1 MRVTSVGHA
10 GLFIETRHGSVLC
23 DPWFNEAFFAS
34 WFPFPSNEEVD
45 LDAISSPDYLYLSHL
60 HHDHF
65 DPRFLR
71 EHVSKETTVLLPD
84 YPLDLLERALR
95 DVGFKHFVQTTNCEP
110 VELDGLSVAISAAV
124 APTDGPLGDSGLVL
138 GDGERRLFNQN
149 DSRPLELDRLR
160 ELGPYDAHLLQ
171 FSGAIWYPMVYRFS
185 EQRKQALGRKKREN
199 QMARALRYVEQI
211 DGDYVFP
218 SAGPPCF
225 LDDALFHLNDLGDD
239 PANIF
244 PDATVFIEYLEQ
256 QGHDNGRL
264 LIPSSTVDLAR
275 EGAPVEHP
283 LPDEEVAQIFERKR
297 KYLEAY
303 KARRQPAIDAERASW
318 PRGVVD
324 VEKELREWFEPL
336 LAQADMTCVGVNGRL
351 LLDFG
356 EGEGVK
362 IDFEQRRVYAWD
374 GGDEWEY
381 RLGLDKA
388 LVEACIVAGYEDWI
402 NELFLSCRFE
412 AERKGAYNE
421 YVYNFFKTLT
431 EERVQYAEGY
441 YAEQSHEEQLF
452 ECEGYLVQRR
462 CPHLKAD
469 LTRFGSVED
478 GVLTCALHGW
488 QFELETGRCLT
499 SDDRR
504 LYTEPIDPERKR
516 DAA

>member
-1 MRVTSVGHA
+1 MRSQSVTMG
-10 GLFIETRHGSVLC
+10 
-23 DPWFNEAFFAS
+23 
-34 WFPFPSNEEVD
+34 
-45 LDAISSPDYLYLSHL
+45 
-60 HHDHF
+60 
-65 DPRFLR
+65 
-71 EHVSKETTVLLPD
+71 
-84 YPLDLLERALR
+84 
-95 DVGFKHFVQTTNCEP
+95 
-110 VELDGLSVAISAAV
+110 ISAH
-124 APTDGPLGDSGLVL
+124 
-138 GDGERRLFNQN
+138 RL
-149 DSRPLELDRLR
+149 
-160 ELGPYDAHLLQ
+160 
-171 FSGAIWYPMVYRFS
+171 
-185 EQRKQALGRKKREN
+185 
-199 QMARALRYVEQI
+199 
-211 DGDYVFP
+211 
-218 SAGPPCF
+218 
-225 LDDALFHLNDLGDD
+225 
-239 PANIF
+239 
-244 PDATVFIEYLEQ
+244 
-256 QGHDNGRL
+256 
-264 LIPSSTVDLAR
+264 
-275 EGAPVEHP
+275 
-283 LPDEEVAQIFERKR
+283 AQIFERKR
-297 KYLEAY
+297 EYLEAY